1 MNSDKLS
8 EKNLILSS
16 QSSKSQSLGSLTLVS
31 LASRKI
37 YHLLKSHIMI
47 TPFVFSNML
56 SRGYRFKLIGI
67 TGTDGKTTTATMLY
81 NILKNDGKKVA
92 LITTIGFYKYDNTK
106 KSKKNNIK
114 NHDTLYHD
122 TGYQDTGLHT
132 TTPSA
137 YVIHKLLKSVK
148 DYDFVILEVTSH
160 AIDQERIAGLRFDTL
175 IYTNITNEHLD
186 YHKTWERYATCKSN
200 LRLYIKKDGNII
212 LNVDDTK
219 SYNFLKSRFEEP
231 RFSKPR
237 FSKNETLTYGIYHD
251 ADFRA
256 VNITE
261 GSFDIKSKYLSL
273 AIKTNLFGEYN
284 ISNALAAIAAL
295 YKYDISL
302 LSIQKTFADF
312 PEIKGRFE
320 ILSKKP
326 FIVVDFAHTPNAIYN
341 VLENLS
347 RYQDTKYQDAGYQ
360 DTKFK
365 KAQKGKNNVSHII
378 TIFGCPGERD
388 KEKRPMMGE
397 SASLFSDIIIITAD
411 DPRFDDLG
419 DIYKQV
425 IGGIDQHKFKKDV
438 NLYRIDQRDQA
449 ILFALEIAGKND
461 IIAVLGKGHEKS
473 MAVKGEEIKWNDSDF
488 IKKHLKSG
496 VHNKNS

>member
-1 MNSDKLS
+1 MNSDKLI
-8 EKNLILSS
+8 EKNLILSN
-16 QSSKSQSLGSLTLVS
+16 QSSKSQSLGSPTLVS

-37 YHLLKSHIMI
+37 YHLLKSHVMI

-122 TGYQDTGLHT
+122 TLYHDTGLHT

-160 AIDQERIAGLRFDTL
+160 AIDQKRIAGLRFDTI

-200 LRLYIKKDGNII
+200 LRLYAKFDGNII

-231 RFSKPR
+231 RFRKAR
-237 FSKNETLTYGIYHD
+237 FSKNETLTYGIYHN

-326 FIVVDFAHTPNAIYN
+326 FTVVDFAHTPNAIYN

-347 RYQDTKYQDAGYQ
+347 RYRDTRYQDTKYQ

-365 KAQKGKNNVSHII
+365 KTQKDKNNVSHII

-488 IKKHLKSG
+488 IKEHLKSG